1 MQTTQFKLESL
12 LRQHRTNPLALA
24 EASGLSKTTV
34 YNIVNNKA
42 KAIELQTLDKLMAG
56 LERLLGRPVH
66 FDEILEKR
74 PTSKQER
81 LQRLLKDAKPFS
93 AKEWREE
100 WPAWTPEEQA
110 ENEAFLQFLA
120 EARKGDMALNAERD
134 RRLLELFNEPQSES
148 PQAARPAPKTSRRKS
163 A

>member
-1 MQTTQFKLESL
+1 MANTQFKLKPL
-12 LRQHRTNPLALA
+12 LRQHKKTPLALA

-42 KAIELQTLDKLMAG
+42 KAIELQTIDKLMTG
-56 LERLLGRPVH
+56 LERLLGRPVR

-74 PTSKQER
+74 PNSKQER
-81 LQRLLKDAKPFS
+81 LARLLKDAKPFS
-93 AKEWREE
+93 AKDWREQ

-110 ENEAFLQFLA
+110 ENEAFLQVLA
-120 EARKGDMALNAERD
+120 EAREASKALSAERD
-134 RRLLELFNEPQSES
+134 KRLLELFDEPER
-148 PQAARPAPKTSRRKS
+148 PEAPHPAPRTPRRKS

>member
-1 MQTTQFKLESL
+1 MQTTQFKLEFL

-56 LERLLGRPVH
+56 LERLLGRPVR

-81 LQRLLKDAKPFS
+81 LAQLLKDAKPFHWKDVE
-93 AKEWREE
+93 KEL
-100 WPAWTPEEQA
+100 PPLTPEEKA
-110 ENEAFLQFLA
+110 ENEEFMRVLA
-120 EARKGDMALNAERD
+120 EARKTDQQLSAERD
-134 RRLLELFNEPQSES
+134 RKLLELFEEPQ
-148 PQAARPAPKTSRRKS
+148 APGKKSRKKDLVSR
-163 A
+163 